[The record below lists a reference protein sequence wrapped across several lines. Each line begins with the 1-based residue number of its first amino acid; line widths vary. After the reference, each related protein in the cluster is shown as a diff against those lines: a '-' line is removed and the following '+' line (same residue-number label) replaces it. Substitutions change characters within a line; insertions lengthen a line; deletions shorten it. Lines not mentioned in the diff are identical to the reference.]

1 MVAPTSNGRL
11 RARQFQRFYH
21 HKPPLENRH
30 LITKADLD
38 KAYYYESVYDLD
50 KCAPDEEEFP
60 ESWITDRK
68 SLLHTIKHSIWQA
81 VTIPP
86 GESEASETSMAKAQS
101 TASTSEDQNAP
112 SIAPDGLEMPDTTA
126 TSSLTPT
133 KTMKYLRSVLDTL
146 GTDGMPGGWGEE
158 EEFRFTN
165 KQVARYLRWTK
176 KEGEEPGKE

>member
-21 HKPPLENRH
+21 HKPPPENRD

-60 ESWITDRK
+60 ESWITDRTC
-68 SLLHTIKHSIWQA
+68 LRRTITHSTWQA

-86 GESEASETSMAKAQS
+86 GESEASETSMASA
-101 TASTSEDQNAP
+101 ASTSEDQNAP
-112 SIAPDGLEMPDTTA
+112 SIASDGLEMPDTTA
-126 TSSLTPT
+126 TSELTPT

-176 KEGEEPGKE
+176 KEGEGPGKE